1 MNYLLFCQR
10 RTDVSDTPRTDTN
23 LRGSDTRASSP
34 FAEFTRQLERELAAE
49 RKRADEAEQRHADA
63 TGEWKRQKEAAQILL
78 GKYEDAKNRAD
89 EAEKDAKRY
98 RWLREQHEGIGP
110 LNYDADG
117 VMMPVEPT
125 EIAFTVFRP
134 DPSGDESLSVV
145 GCIPGEL
152 DAAID
157 EAMKNG

>member
-1 MNYLLFCQR
+1 M
-10 RTDVSDTPRTDTN
+10 SDTPRTDFI
-23 LRGSDTRASSP
+23 LKASDRLANCKDVTPYAVQVVC
-34 FAEFTRQLERELAAE
+34 RQLERELAAE
-49 RKRADEAEQRHADA
+49 RKRADEAE
-63 TGEWKRQKEAAQILL
+63 
-78 GKYEDAKNRAD
+78 
-89 EAEKDAKRY
+89 KDAKRY
-98 RWLREQHEGIGP
+98 RWLRGQHEGIGP